1 MRQSSMRQS
10 SMRHHSMRQS
20 TLVHVEQLHSKQ
32 FIFFGPGPTLPLN
45 LAQMPKSGLLDSEMT
60 PDSHS
65 TPGWKSLFR
74 VPGFPFFF
82 VAMLI
87 SLFGTGMN
95 FAGVTWY
102 VLGAT
107 HSTVKVSWIVILVT
121 LPGLVVPPFGGVLI
135 DRVDRRYLG
144 ITIDASRAVIVLG
157 TAALAFKGKLAMW
170 ELYLMVLLLGVGFAI
185 YWSTTNALVQ
195 ELVPRERLITANA
208 TVLIAVQGG
217 MAAAGALV
225 GFIYE
230 RAGLAGILGIDGT
243 TYLISA
249 FCLLLLRH
257 GYCAPRE
264 IQKTRLAAGSP
275 TIESP
280 PEMSEPT
287 LLFADEGG
295 RGTYGIFA
303 DIAEGLSYLRQQPR
317 ILALGFTYA
326 CMMAG
331 VISAN
336 ILVVALAKDLLSAGA
351 RGYGYIEM
359 GWAVGAIV
367 GGLLA
372 GVLAR
377 KNPYTVLILALA
389 TLAVGHALFP
399 FVRLLAVA
407 IALNALFGVCR
418 ALGGVLTQSSIMIS
432 VPRHLMGRTQSAFSV
447 LSTILQV
454 GMSFTLGWFA
464 EHATLSIAF
473 LILGGIYGGGALAAL
488 RVRAL
493 SLAPGKTAAPAV

>member
-1 MRQSSMRQS
+1 M
-10 SMRHHSMRQS
+10 
-20 TLVHVEQLHSKQ
+20 
-32 FIFFGPGPTLPLN
+32 PLN
-45 LAQMPKSGLLDSEMT
+45 LAQMPKSGSPDSEMVPDPQVT
-60 PDSHS
+60 PS
-65 TPGWKSLFR
+65 WKALFR

-82 VAMLI
+82 VAMLV

-107 HSTVKVSWIVILVT
+107 HSTVKVSLVVILVT

-144 ITIDASRAVIVLG
+144 IVIDATRAVIVLG
-157 TAALAFKGKLAMW
+157 TAALAYTGRLALW
-170 ELYLMVLLLGVGFAI
+170 ELYSMVLLLGVGFAI
-185 YWSTTNALVQ
+185 YWSTTNALIQ
-195 ELVPRERLITANA
+195 ELVPREKLITANA

-230 RAGLAGILGIDGT
+230 RAGLGGILGIDGT

-249 FCLLLLRH
+249 LCLLMLRH

-264 IQKTRLAAGSP
+264 IKNIRLVSSAP
-275 TIESP
+275 TIEAP
-280 PEMSEPT
+280 PEMTEPE
-287 LLFADEGG
+287 LMREDEEGLSVSG
-295 RGTYGIFA
+295 VFA
-303 DIAEGLSYLRQQPR
+303 DIAEGLRYLRQQPR
-317 ILALGFTYA
+317 VLALGFTYA

-336 ILVVALAKDLLSAGA
+336 VLVVALAKDLLSAGA
-351 RGYGYIEM
+351 RGYGWIEA
-359 GWAVGAIV
+359 GWACGAIV
-367 GGLLA
+367 GGLA
-372 GVLAR
+372 AGFAARKKPYGVL
-377 KNPYTVLILALA
+377 IGALA
-389 TLAVGHALFP
+389 TLAIGHMLFP
-399 FVRLLAVA
+399 FAHVLAAAVA
-407 IALNALFGVCR
+407 MNALFGVCR
-418 ALGGVLTQSSIMIS
+418 ALGGVLTQTSIMAA

-447 LSTILQV
+447 IGTVLQV

-464 EHATLSIAF
+464 EHVALSVAF
-473 LILGGIYGGGALAAL
+473 VLLGAIYGGGVVAAL

-493 SLAPGKTAAPAV
+493 SIAANKAPSPATG

>member
-1 MRQSSMRQS
+1 
-10 SMRHHSMRQS
+10 
-20 TLVHVEQLHSKQ
+20 
-32 FIFFGPGPTLPLN
+32 
-45 LAQMPKSGLLDSEMT
+45 MPKSGFPDSEMA
-60 PDSHS
+60 PDQSS
-65 TPGWKSLFR
+65 TLSWRALFR

-82 VAMLI
+82 VAMLV

-107 HSTVKVSWIVILVT
+107 HSTVKVSWVVILVT

-144 ITIDASRAVIVLG
+144 ITIDATRAVIVLG
-157 TAALAFKGKLAMW
+157 TAALAYAGHLALW
-170 ELYLMVLLLGVGFAI
+170 ELYSMVLLLGVGFAI
-185 YWSTTNALVQ
+185 YWSTANALIQ
-195 ELVPRERLITANA
+195 ELVPQENLITANA

-249 FCLLLLRH
+249 ICLLLLRQ

-264 IQKTRLAAGSP
+264 IQKAGLVSASP
-275 TIESP
+275 TIEAP

-287 LLFADEGG
+287 LMRTEGAEP
-295 RGTYGIFA
+295 GISGVFA
-303 DIAEGLSYLRQQPR
+303 DIAEGLTYLRQQPR
-317 ILALGFTYA
+317 VMALGFTYA

-336 ILVVALAKDLLSAGA
+336 VLVVALAKDLLSAGA
-351 RGYGYIEM
+351 TGYGYIEM
-359 GWAVGAIV
+359 GWAGGAIAGGLAVGAV
-367 GGLLA
+367 
-372 GVLAR
+372 AR
-377 KNPYTVLILALA
+377 KNPYGVLILALA
-389 TLAVGHALFP
+389 TLAVGHTLFP

-407 IALNALFGVCR
+407 IAMNALFGFCR
-418 ALGGVLTQSSIMIS
+418 ALGGVLTQSSILAA
-432 VPRHLMGRTQSAFSV
+432 VPRRLMGRTQSAFAV
-447 LSTILQV
+447 IATILQV
-454 GMSFTLGWFA
+454 GMSYALGSFA
-464 EHATLSIAF
+464 EHFTLSIAF
-473 LILGGIYGGGALAAL
+473 LLLGAIYGGGVVAAL

-493 SLAPGKTAAPAV
+493 SLATDKTPTPATG